1 MLTDDLNAGFGG
13 LISRK
18 DRAAE
23 LIKDRRVK
31 RDTYR
36 DDEQVRAEAE
46 VVALADAMSRKDAGS
61 TLFISNTGV
70 LEGIFEAAGSGPC
83 PH

>member
-1 MLTDDLNAGFGG
+1 
-13 LISRK
+13 
-18 DRAAE
+18 

-46 VVALADAMSRKDAGS
+46 VVALADAMSRKDTGS
-61 TLFISNTGV
+61 RTLFISNTGV

-83 PH
+83 PR